1 MRFIAPVLLLLLL
14 QPIALGAVK
23 DQNIF
28 PFDYQKVQL
37 DNGFT
42 AYLIEAGAPGQIAY
56 VTVVRTGSREEWEPG
71 RSGFAHFFEHM
82 MFRGTK
88 KYPEF
93 DKVLTAIGA
102 DTNAFTSNDVTAYH
116 IVASSDSLEQ
126 VVDLESDRFMN
137 LDYSEADFR
146 TEAGAVLGEFNQGR
160 ANPFLYLFEKV
171 RETAFDQHTYKHLT
185 IGFEA
190 DVRAMPEGFEY
201 SRSFFSRYYRP
212 ENCVLLLA
220 GDFDFAQAT
229 SLIRRYY
236 GPWKPGYTEPEIK
249 PEPRQTAPREAV
261 AEFPGR
267 TLPIVSVNYKG
278 PAWNASDRLAV
289 ATSVLGELAFGQNS
303 DLYRKLVIQEQKV
316 QSLSANFG
324 LLRDPYLLSIN
335 SMVLQSDR
343 VEEVKAEVAATA
355 KRFQSELS
363 DARKLENTK
372 SNMRYSFLMNL
383 ETARGAAFSLINVVV
398 NTGGIEAIEDYY
410 RTLEAVTAEDVR
422 KAAQTYL
429 VDSGR
434 TTVTLLPAKERE

>member
-355 KRFQSELS
+355 KRFKSELS

-383 ETARGAAFSLINVVV
+383 ETARGAAFSLINIVV

>member
-1 MRFIAPVLLLLLL
+1 MRIIAPILLFLLL
-14 QPIALGAVK
+14 QPTTVAATK
-23 DQNIF
+23 NQKIF
-28 PFDYQKVQL
+28 PFEYQKVQL

-42 AYLIEAGAPGQIAY
+42 AYLIKAGAPGQIAY

-82 MFRGTK
+82 MFRGTR

-102 DTNAFTSNDVTAYH
+102 DSNAYTSNDVTAYH

-126 VVDLESDRFMN
+126 IIDLESDRFMN
-137 LDYSEADFR
+137 LEYSEADFR

-160 ANPFLYLFEKV
+160 ANPFLYLYEKI

-220 GDFDFAQAT
+220 GDFDFAKAAA
-229 SLIRRYY
+229 LIHRYY
-236 GPWKPGYTEPEIK
+236 GPWKPGYVAPEIK
-249 PEPRQTAPREAV
+249 PELPQKEPRDAV

-289 ATSVLGELAFGQNS
+289 AATVLGELAFGQNS

-316 QSLSANFG
+316 QSLSPNFS
-324 LLRDPYLLSIN
+324 LLRDPFLLSIN
-335 SMVLQSDR
+335 SMVVQSDHLDQ
-343 VEEVKAEVAATA
+343 VKAEITSTA
-355 KRFQSELS
+355 KRFQAELCEAGRLR
-363 DARKLENTK
+363 DTK
-372 SNMRYSFLMNL
+372 SNLRYSFLMNL
-383 ETARGAAFSLINVVV
+383 ETARGAAFSLINIVV
-398 NTGGIEAIEDYY
+398 NTGGIEAFEDYY

-434 TTVTLLPAKERE
+434 TTVTLVPKEGRQ